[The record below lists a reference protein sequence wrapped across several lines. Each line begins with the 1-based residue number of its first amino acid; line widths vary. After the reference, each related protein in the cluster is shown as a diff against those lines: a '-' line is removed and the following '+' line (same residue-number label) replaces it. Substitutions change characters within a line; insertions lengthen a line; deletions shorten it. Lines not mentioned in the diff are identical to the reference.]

1 MESSDYGFDCVC
13 HVNRSGLEFEGIHR
27 GFVRSLFSFDGQKR
41 QLIVPYKNVEDKRD
55 WDRCHRE
62 NTIAKRLRR
71 REYERE
77 RKNRLRVASYLL
89 LPEPEKSRKLEANA
103 QRRAL
108 RLRWKVLV

>member
-1 MESSDYGFDCVC
+1 
-13 HVNRSGLEFEGIHR
+13 LEFEGFCR
-27 GFVRSLFSFDGQKR
+27 AFVWGLFSFDGQER
-41 QLIVPYKNVEDKRD
+41 WLIVPYKNIEDKRE

-62 NTIAKRLRR
+62 DTIVKRLRR

-108 RLRWKVLV
+108 CLRWRVLV

>member
-1 MESSDYGFDCVC
+1 M
-13 HVNRSGLEFEGIHR
+13 EFEGFCHA
-27 GFVRSLFSFDGQKR
+27 FVWGLFSFDGQKG
-41 QLIVPYKNVEDKRD
+41 QLIVPYKNIEDKRE

-62 NTIAKRLRR
+62 DTIAKRLRR

-108 RLRWKVLV
+108 CLRWKVLV

>member
-1 MESSDYGFDCVC
+1 M
-13 HVNRSGLEFEGIHR
+13 EFERFGHV
-27 GFVRSLFSFDGQKR
+27 FVWGLFSFDGQKR
-41 QLIVPYKNVEDKRD
+41 QLIVPYKNIEDKRE

-62 NTIAKRLRR
+62 DTIAKRLRR

-108 RLRWKVLV
+108 CLRWRVEV

>member
-1 MESSDYGFDCVC
+1 
-13 HVNRSGLEFEGIHR
+13 LEFEGFCHV
-27 GFVRSLFSFDGQKR
+27 FVWGLFSFDGQKG
-41 QLIVPYKNVEDKRD
+41 QLIVPYKNIEDKRE

-62 NTIAKRLRR
+62 DTIAKRLRR

-108 RLRWKVLV
+108 CLRWRVEV

>member
-1 MESSDYGFDCVC
+1 
-13 HVNRSGLEFEGIHR
+13 LEFEGFCHA
-27 GFVRSLFSFDGQKR
+27 FVWGLFSFDGQQKR
-41 QLIVPYKNVEDKRD
+41 QLIVPYKNIEDKRE

-62 NTIAKRLRR
+62 DTIAKRLRR

-108 RLRWKVLV
+108 CLRWRVEV

>member
-1 MESSDYGFDCVC
+1 M
-13 HVNRSGLEFEGIHR
+13 EFEGFHR
-27 GFVRSLFSFDGQKR
+27 GFVWGLLSFDGQER
-41 QLIVPYKNVEDKRD
+41 QLIVPYKNAEDKRE

-62 NTIAKRLRR
+62 DTLAKRLKR

-108 RLRWKVLV
+108 CLRWKVLV

>member
-1 MESSDYGFDCVC
+1 M
-13 HVNRSGLEFEGIHR
+13 EFEGFHR
-27 GFVRSLFSFDGQKR
+27 LFVWYFLSFDGQKG
-41 QLIVPYKNVEDKRD
+41 QLIVPYKNIEDKRE

-62 NTIAKRLRR
+62 DTIAKRLRR

-108 RLRWKVLV
+108 SLRWKVLV

>member
-1 MESSDYGFDCVC
+1 M
-13 HVNRSGLEFEGIHR
+13 EFEGFHR
-27 GFVRSLFSFDGQKR
+27 GFVRGLLSFDGQER
-41 QLIVPYKNVEDKRD
+41 QLIVPYKNAEDKRE

-62 NTIAKRLRR
+62 DTLAKRLRR

-77 RKNRLRVASYLL
+77 RKNRLRVASYLM

-108 RLRWKVLV
+108 CLRWKVLV

>member
-1 MESSDYGFDCVC
+1 M
-13 HVNRSGLEFEGIHR
+13 EFEGFHR
-27 GFVRSLFSFDGQKR
+27 RFVRGLLSFDGQER
-41 QLIVPYKNVEDKRD
+41 QLIVPYKNAEDKRE

-62 NTIAKRLRR
+62 DTLAKRLKR

-108 RLRWKVLV
+108 CLRWKVLV